1 MTIVHNPDLEMVSSK
16 SAVAGGTTP
25 FMAPELLVPSRF
37 GLDKC
42 VPTKGA
48 DVYAMAMTIYQVRV
62 ARCPENTHAET
73 LAL

>member
-1 MTIVHNPDLEMVSSK
+1 MNVVYDPSLEMESTK
-16 SAVAGGTTP
+16 TTAAGGTTP

-37 GLDKC
+37 GLQKC

-62 ARCPENTHAET
+62 CDAQWARVLILT
-73 LAL
+73 LY